1 MINPT
6 FCDTITLYHRDK
18 STNQW
23 SGQVF
28 RECYFGNEESSS
40 TSGVNLKKGNTYIVR
55 IPTVT
60 SRVVKVQTGD
70 VIVKGYVTDDIA
82 DVQGQRVSDLLAKYR
97 PYCFTVS
104 GIKYNTKIKFGAHIK
119 VTGE

>member
-6 FCDTITLYHRDK
+6 FCDTITLYHRDN

-23 SGQVF
+23 SRTCIKQ
-28 RECYFGNEESSS
+28 CYFGTETGDGLN
-40 TSGVNLKKGNTYIVR
+40 GVNLKNKNSYLVR
-55 IPTVT
+55 IPETEIIIA
-60 SRVVKVQTGD
+60 QGD
-70 VIVKGYVTDDIA
+70 IIVKGAVDDIVE
-82 DVQGQRVSDLLAKYR
+82 DVPKKRPSDLLTKYK
-97 PYCFTVS
+97 PDCFTVS

>member
-6 FCDTITLYHRDK
+6 FCDTVTLYHRDS

-40 TSGVNLKKGNTYIVR
+40 SSGVNLKKGNTYIVR
-55 IPTVT
+55 IPMDIKRTIK
-60 SRVVKVQTGD
+60 VKPGD
-70 VIVKGYVTDDIA
+70 VIVKGDVTDNIA

-104 GIKYNTKIKFGAHIK
+104 GIKHNTKIKFGAHIK

>member
-6 FCDTITLYHRDK
+6 FCDTITLYHRDN

-23 SGQVF
+23 SRQVF
-28 RECYFGNEESSS
+28 KECYFGIEEGSAL
-40 TSGVNLKKGNTYIVR
+40 SGVNLKKGNTYLVR

-60 SRVVKVQTGD
+60 PKVVKIQPGD
-70 VIVKGYVTDDIA
+70 VVVKGIVTDNLA
-82 DVQGQRVSDLLAKYR
+82 DVQGQRVSDLLAKHK
-97 PYCFTVS
+97 PDCFVVS
-104 GIKYNTKIKFGAHIK
+104 GIKHNTKIKFGAHIK